1 MNVYRI
7 AKDRNIYDLS
17 GAGARIYGGRWN
29 LKDTPVIYTSESRA
43 LACIEYFV
51 HVDAIIDMINLKIA
65 AIEIPDDIAPKEAL
79 LSELPKNWRS
89 YNPPPLEL
97 AELGTR
103 WARKGETLLLRVPS
117 AIVEHEYN
125 MIINPSHLDIK
136 RIAVKQ
142 VEDFIYDD
150 RLIKR

>member
-7 AKDRNIYDLS
+7 AKAKNIYDLS

-43 LACIEYFV
+43 LACIEFFV
-51 HVDAIIDMINLKIA
+51 HVDAIIDLINLKIA
-65 AIEIPDDIAPKEAL
+65 AIEIPDDIKPKEVL

-89 YNPPPLEL
+89 YSPPPLEL
-97 AELGTR
+97 AELGAR

-117 AIVEHEYN
+117 AVVEHEYN
-125 MIINPSHLDIK
+125 MIINPVHPDVK
-136 RIAVKQ
+136 RIVLKH

-150 RLIKR
+150 RLSKR